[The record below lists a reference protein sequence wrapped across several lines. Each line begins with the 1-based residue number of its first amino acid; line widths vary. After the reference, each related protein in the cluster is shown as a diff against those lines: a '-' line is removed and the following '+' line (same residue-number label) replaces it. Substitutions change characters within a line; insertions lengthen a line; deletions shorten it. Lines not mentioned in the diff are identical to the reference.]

1 MNAMPSRPVMVR
13 ALLERDQDFEGV
25 FYAGVVTT
33 GVFCRPTC
41 GARKPRPDNVR
52 FFPSPGEALHA
63 GFRPCRICRPLEK
76 ERRPPAL
83 VRRLLARADRDPG
96 TKLADKDLAA
106 MGVVPSTARRQFRRW
121 YGMTFQAYQRAR
133 RMGMA
138 LNDLSHGARVAD
150 VHPRRGFA
158 TGAGFRKAFARLFG
172 APPRGVAAA
181 EVLRADTLESP
192 LGTMLAIAGEDGL
205 HLLEFV
211 DRRGLEREILALRR
225 AARRIVVPGRNRH
238 LDLARRQLAE
248 YFRGERRDFELELVV
263 HGTPFQ
269 RAVWDALRT
278 IPAGETRS
286 YADVARAVGSKAAVR
301 AVGRANGLNRI
312 AIVIPCHR
320 VIGSDGA
327 LTGYGGGVWR
337 KRRLLDL
344 EREATAGNGRRRGAR
359 AARREAATAV
369 A

>member
-1 MNAMPSRPVMVR
+1 MNAMPSRPAMVR
-13 ALLERDQDFEGV
+13 ALLDRDPAFEGV

-76 ERRPPAL
+76 ERRAPSL
-83 VRRLLARADRDPG
+83 VTRLLAQAEKDP
-96 TKLADKDLAA
+96 TTRLTDKDLAA
-106 MGVVPSTARRQFRRW
+106 RGIDPSTARRQFLRW

-133 RMGMA
+133 RVGLA
-138 LNDLSHGARVAD
+138 LRDLGKGGTVAS
-150 VHPRRGFA
+150 VHAKRGFA
-158 TGAGFRKAFARLFG
+158 SSGGFRKAFGKLFG
-172 APPRGVAAA
+172 APPRGVDPRELLLATRIA
-181 EVLRADTLESP
+181 TP
-192 LGTMLAIAGEDGL
+192 LGTMVAVAGQEGL
-205 HLLEFV
+205 YLLEFV
-211 DRRGLEREILALRR
+211 DRRALEREIQLLRR
-225 AARRIVVPGRNRH
+225 ATKRVVVPGRNRH
-238 LDLARRQLAE
+238 LDAVRKQLGE
-248 YFRGERRDFELELVV
+248 YFRGAREAFDLPLVTA
-263 HGTPFQ
+263 GTPFQ
-269 RAVWDALRT
+269 KAVWDALRE
-278 IPAGETRS
+278 IPSGATRS
-286 YADVARAVGSKAAVR
+286 YADIARAVGAPAAVR

-327 LTGYGGGVWR
+327 LTGYGGGLWR

-344 EREATAGNGRRRGAR
+344 EQAPGTRRRGAR
-359 AARREAATAV
+359 ATRRESATAV